1 MHKKH
6 GRTTAPSKKEEMTK
20 KFGFIPIPHWEYEI
34 VLQDGI
40 FNSGG
45 VCIFLEKEEAM
56 KFGEKVCRINLPKE
70 YRDMEIDGQMQV
82 IPIMEEFDSFFLCS
96 IDVDLANEYFNQE
109 AELIAD
115 EDLPMLWFTKERIPA
130 LCIINSE
137 KIPL

>member
-1 MHKKH
+1 
-6 GRTTAPSKKEEMTK
+6 MTK

-34 VLQDGI
+34 VLEDGI
-40 FNSGG
+40 FNPGG
-45 VCIFLEKEEAM
+45 VCIFLEKEEAQ
-56 KFGEKVCRINLPKE
+56 KFGEKICRINLPKE
-70 YRDMEIDGQMQV
+70 YEQIELDGEVQK
-82 IPIMEEFDSFFLCS
+82 IPIMEEFDSFFLC
-96 IDVDLANEYFNQE
+96 FNRE